1 MALDEDTVR
10 LAKAGNLAT
19 VVTLMPNGQPQALPL
34 WIDTDGE
41 NILVN
46 TEPQRQRGKNLAR
59 DPRITVLIQ
68 SSDDPWDWS
77 EVRGHVARTV
87 TGPEASQHIEELSQR
102 YTGGPY
108 RAPIGPEGRIIYVVA
123 PDKVNTPKSLG
134 RR

>member
-1 MALDEDTVR
+1 MRTLSGCPFGIRVTTV
-10 LAKAGNLAT
+10 A
-19 VVTLMPNGQPQALPL
+19 
-34 WIDTDGE
+34 TDGE

-46 TEPQRQRGKNLAR
+46 TEPQRQRGKNLVR

-87 TGPEASQHIEELSQR
+87 TGEEARQHIEELSQR